1 MRCETDGTHCF
12 TRTHKTENSGPY
24 TRHVHFW
31 GEVIAMTDASSSTGA
46 ELEKLFS
53 EAVRA
58 SAVAALRL
66 NQQNNS
72 SGDYIAS
79 VTACKSLFPT
89 EGDALNECIKGCATV
104 NAPKGDK
111 LAPI

>member
-12 TRTHKTENSGPY
+12 TRAHKTENSGPY

-72 SGDYIAS
+72 SGDYIAC